1 MVSLNSGLLLIAS
14 AAVASTRGAA
24 IAVTPGTSTLG
35 LTPAA
40 DVCAPIWTQCTSQNL
55 FWVGPDCCEGSV
67 CVVLNPFW
75 SQCLAPT
82 TTVDSIPDEYELV
95 CGAEIKRRHTES
107 LGISPYPQVS
117 PPRHL
122 PQILPLPLDEVGPR
136 VIAETSNT
144 GCGTKINLRA
154 SPGHRMWVLRGS
166 ARTVVPLSA
175 EYFTEEKKRALG
187 GVPRMEVC
195 GCTIQGVGC
204 CVCGN
209 ALGVYH
215 THCSTHLAASSH
227 PYIFL
232 PDSVSPPLPLGRHKR
247 RRVLRIESRAVAGD
261 SGTTIA
267 TTERVAT
274 PTSSPLRFEPT
285 PAPANTRDASGAAVT
300 PERSFSFASW
310 MRERYERP
318 RTPQTLRDLE
328 AEAEEMEA
336 AAAELYAEAEE
347 QDARRAVATAQF
359 HAVHGRTQGA
369 RTARTIEEMNAW
381 AAAALGRGRGEPHP
395 HERPRGEGGS
405 GSER

>member
-55 FWVGPDCCEGSV
+55 FWVGPRLLRGFRLRGAQSV
-67 CVVLNPFW
+67 LVPVLG
-75 SQCLAPT
+75 ADD
-82 TTVDSIPDEYELV
+82 DSRL
-95 CGAEIKRRHTES
+95 
-107 LGISPYPQVS
+107 YPCTPKVWVPLRILKFP

-154 SPGHRMWVLRGS
+154 SPGAQDVGAARFRAQPSCRSQRNTSRRSRSVPWAVSHAWKYAGARSRGWGAVS
-166 ARTVVPLSA
+166 AVTPS
-175 EYFTEEKKRALG
+175 
-187 GVPRMEVC
+187 
-195 GCTIQGVGC
+195 GCTIPTAQRTSRPRRTRTSSSPTPSRRLSLWAAI
-204 CVCGN
+204 N
-209 ALGVYH
+209 AAGS
-215 THCSTHLAASSH
+215 C
-227 PYIFL
+227 
-232 PDSVSPPLPLGRHKR
+232 
-247 RRVLRIESRAVAGD
+247 ESRVEPSRVTVALP
-261 SGTTIA
+261 SPLLNA
-267 TTERVAT
+267 
-274 PTSSPLRFEPT
+274 SPLR
-285 PAPANTRDASGAAVT
+285 PAAPCASSPPPPPPIPGTLVVLLSP

-347 QDARRAVATAQF
+347 QDARRRSPRRSSTLSMGGRRAQ
-359 HAVHGRTQGA
+359 GPRG
-369 RTARTIEEMNAW
+369 TIEEMNVW

-395 HERPRGEGGS
+395 HERPRGEGGI
-405 GSER
+405 RL